1 MSVKLLFVTS
11 VKLPASIHHP
21 VSEHMNDMRAPM
33 CVALMILA
41 LMACTA
47 QCARVTPHLVAA
59 LDNNEL
65 PVAAASSSLLQ
76 VENEYRS
83 NSVAL
88 RLLACPLQA
97 SFNLQNILTS
107 YFVPSYF
114 IFFFVCAHYCMCALF
129 HMHSP
134 PCTSFITSFSCL

>member
-1 MSVKLLFVTS
+1 
-11 VKLPASIHHP
+11 
-21 VSEHMNDMRAPM
+21 MRAPM
-33 CVALMILA
+33 CVALMVLA

-59 LDNNEL
+59 LDNDEI

-76 VENEYRS
+76 VESECKS
-83 NSVAL
+83 SSVAL

-107 YFVPSYF
+107 YFILLILF
-114 IFFFVCAHYCMCALF
+114 LFLFCMCALLYVSTTVCV
-129 HMHSP
+129 H
-134 PCTSFITSFSCL
+134 CFICIHLHA